1 MAQNTFRK
9 NTIKEKPANTLAA
22 ATEELVEEQV
32 EQEKLPSK
40 FAFFQDPRLHLAVGV
55 VLIFTSIYI
64 TLALI
69 SYPFTGNEDQS
80 VVESLFDTN
89 IRESGQEAENW
100 LGLGGA
106 VISYFL
112 IFKGF
117 GIASLLFMP
126 LLFVVGVRIVFK
138 KTLFPPRK
146 LMGYVMF
153 LAFWVSVTFGY
164 IVLISQQEE
173 TLGFLSGG
181 IGYEFAI
188 IINEILGI
196 GTLLLIAFLMLV
208 FLIFTLNITTLA
220 SKSKEIPSDN
230 PFAEEDDLND
240 NQFAATQPLN
250 EKSEEELED
259 DEFEEDEEIEIVEV
273 KKPIISPIVAQKPAT
288 EPEKD
293 YVKEYEGMEI
303 VIENK
308 ENLVVSMPNIT
319 PVVPIIPIV
328 PSNITP
334 INTENIQTNN
344 TQNIL
349 TNSMQDAEN
358 QEANVATPPP
368 IKIEDLPPYDPT
380 LDLATYK
387 YPSIDLLKDYGP
399 QPGSIVTKEELIENR
414 NKIINTLKDFGIEV
428 TQFKATI
435 GPTVTLYEIVPEAG
449 IKISKIANLSDDI
462 ALRLSAL
469 GVRIIAPMPGK
480 GTIGMEVPNKTKQM
494 VPALEVLRDPKF
506 ANSTMELPIAFG
518 KTISNEVFVADLATM
533 PHLLMA
539 GATGMGKSVG
549 INMLLTS
556 LLYKKHPSQLKI
568 VMVDPKKVELSIYS
582 KIEKHFLAK
591 LPESEDA
598 IITDTKKVVHTL
610 NSLCIE
616 MDTRYSLLKDAGCR
630 NIKEYNPKFVSRKLN
645 PNEGHRYLPY
655 IVVVIDEL
663 ADLMMTAGKEVEQ
676 PIARI
681 AQLARAVGIHL
692 VLATQRPSVNVITGV
707 IKANFPARLSFRVTS
722 TIDSRTI
729 LDEGGANQLIGKGD
743 MLLKINSE
751 TVRLQCA
758 FIDTPEVENVVDFIG
773 NQRSYPTAYH
783 LPEYF
788 DENADPSERDVDLSN
803 KDPKFNEAAKLI
815 VTFQQGS
822 TSLIQRKLSLGYA
835 RSGRIMDQLEAAGI
849 VGPPNGSKVR
859 DVLVRDDVSLQALL
873 AEIGG

>member
-9 NTIKEKPANTLAA
+9 NTEKEKPANKMASPI
-22 ATEELVEEQV
+22 TEENSETADTEI
-32 EQEKLPSK
+32 KPSK
-40 FAFFQDPRLHLAVGV
+40 IAFLKDPRLHLLVGL
-55 VLIFTSIYI
+55 VLIFGSIFI
-64 TLALI
+64 SFSLI

-80 VVESLFDTN
+80 VVESLFETG
-89 IRESGQEAENW
+89 IRDSGQEAENW
-100 LGLGGA
+100 LGLMGA
-106 VISYFL
+106 IISYFL
-112 IFKGF
+112 VFKGF

-126 LLFVVGVRIVFK
+126 LIFVVGVKIVFK
-138 KTLFPPRK
+138 KTFYSPRK
-146 LMGYVMF
+146 LMLYSLF
-153 LAFWVSVTFGY
+153 LVFWISFTFGY
-164 IVLISQQEE
+164 IVSVAEQEQI
-173 TLGFLSGG
+173 LGFLSGG
-181 IGYEFAI
+181 VGYEFALI
-188 IINEILGI
+188 VKEFLGI
-196 GTLLLIAFLMLV
+196 GTILLIVLLILG
-208 FLIFTLNITTLA
+208 FLIFTLNITTFA
-220 SKSKEIPSDN
+220 PKQKEIELDN
-230 PFAEEDDLND
+230 PFAEEDDLKDDFDGIITENKNTILEND
-240 NQFAATQPLN
+240 
-250 EKSEEELED
+250 SD
-259 DEFEEDEEIEIVEV
+259 DDFDLDADEIEIVEV
-273 KKPIISPIVAQKPAT
+273 KPQNKTIPQIPIIQKKEP

-303 VIENK
+303 VIENRPQIK
-308 ENLVVSMPNIT
+308 V
-319 PVVPIIPIV
+319 
-328 PSNITP
+328 
-334 INTENIQTNN
+334 TENIPNPIVAIPPTVSENPQIPT
-344 TQNIL
+344 I
-349 TNSMQDAEN
+349 AEN
-358 QEANVATPPP
+358 QISPSLEPLLQHKESSLEPE
-368 IKIEDLPPYDPT
+368 IKLEDMAPYDPT

-387 YPSIDLLKDYGP
+387 YPTIELLKDYGP
-399 QPGSIVTKEELIENR
+399 QPGSIVPKEELIENR
-414 NKIINTLKDFGIEV
+414 NKILNTLRDFGIEV
-428 TQFKATI
+428 TEFKATI
-435 GPTVTLYEIVPEAG
+435 GPTVTLYEIVPQAG
-449 IKISKIANLSDDI
+449 VKISKIANLSDDI

-518 KTISNEVFVADLATM
+518 KTISNEVFVVDLATM

-582 KIEKHFLAK
+582 KIERHFLAK
-591 LPESEDA
+591 LPDSEEA
-598 IITDTKKVVHTL
+598 IITDTKKVVNTL

-616 MDTRYSLLKDAGCR
+616 MDTRYSLLKDASCR
-630 NIKEYNPKFVSRKLN
+630 NIKEYNPKFISRKLN
-645 PNEGHRYLPY
+645 PNEGHHYLPY

-692 VLATQRPSVNVITGV
+692 VLATQRPSVNVITGT

-758 FIDTPEVENVVDFIG
+758 FIDTPEVENLVEFIG
-773 NQRSYPTAYH
+773 NQRGYASPH
-783 LPEYF
+783 LLPEFY
-788 DENADPSERDVDLSN
+788 DENADHSERDVDLSN

-859 DVLVRDDVSLQALL
+859 DVLVRDDVSLQNLL
-873 AEIGG
+873 AELEKSA

>member
-9 NTIKEKPANTLAA
+9 NTIKEKPVSN
-22 ATEELVEEQV
+22 VEKQTDTDENDAV
-32 EQEKLPSK
+32 EKPKVS
-40 FAFFQDPRLHLAVGV
+40 FFKDPRLHFIFGII
-55 VLIFTSIYI
+55 LIFISIFL
-64 TLALI
+64 TFSLI

-80 VVESLFDTN
+80 IVESLFETGFRD
-89 IRESGQEAENW
+89 SGKEAENW
-100 LGLGGA
+100 LGLFGA
-106 VISYFL
+106 IASYL
-112 IFKGF
+112 LVFKAF
-117 GIASLLFMP
+117 GIASVLFMP
-126 LLFVVGVRIVFK
+126 LLFIVGVKIVFK
-138 KTLFPPRK
+138 KVIYPPRTLLYYTLF
-146 LMGYVMF
+146 MVFWISF
-153 LAFWVSVTFGY
+153 LFGY
-164 IVLISQQEE
+164 IVFLAEQEQY
-173 TLGFLSGG
+173 LGFLSGA
-181 IGYEFAI
+181 IGYEFALI
-188 IINEILGI
+188 SNDFLGI
-196 GTLLLIAFLMLV
+196 GTLLLIVLLMLV
-208 FLIFTLNITTLA
+208 FLVYTLNITSFAAKT
-220 SKSKEIPSDN
+220 KSVDNQEIDN
-230 PFAEEDDLND
+230 KLEPLVDENGNELLLDEEEEDDEEEID
-240 NQFAATQPLN
+240 
-250 EKSEEELED
+250 EEELNPAD
-259 DEFEEDEEIEIVEV
+259 WEIKTKESLKESSNVNDLD
-273 KKPIISPIVAQKPAT
+273 II
-288 EPEKD
+288 
-293 YVKEYEGMEI
+293 
-303 VIENK
+303 IENQN
-308 ENLVVSMPNIT
+308 NLTPPQT
-319 PVVPIIPIV
+319 PVLEPVKPFVPEIKTEKE
-328 PSNITP
+328 SEFNI
-334 INTENIQTNN
+334 EN
-344 TQNIL
+344 
-349 TNSMQDAEN
+349 
-358 QEANVATPPP
+358 
-368 IKIEDLPPYDPT
+368 LPPYDPT

-387 YPSIDLLKDYGP
+387 YPTLDLLKDYGP
-399 QPGSIVTKEELIENR
+399 NVGSVVSKEELIENR
-414 NKIINTLKDFGIEV
+414 NKILNTLKDFGIEV
-428 TQFKATI
+428 TEFKATI
-435 GPTVTLYEIVPEAG
+435 GPTVTLYEIVPQAG

-494 VPALEVLRDPKF
+494 VTGMEVLSDPRFTDSK
-506 ANSTMELPIAFG
+506 MELPIAFG

-568 VMVDPKKVELSIYS
+568 VMVDPKKVELSVYS
-582 KIEKHFLAK
+582 KIERHFLAK
-591 LPESEDA
+591 LPDSEDA

-630 NIKEYNPKFVSRKLN
+630 NLKEYNPKFISRKLN

-663 ADLMMTAGKEVEQ
+663 ADLMMTAGKEVEM

-751 TVRLQCA
+751 VVRLQCA
-758 FIDTPEVENVVDFIG
+758 FVDTPEVENIVDFIS
-773 NQRSYPTAYH
+773 NQRSYPTAYL
-783 LPEYF
+783 LPEFF
-788 DENADPSERDVDLSN
+788 DENADPSERNVDLSN

-815 VTFQQGS
+815 VAHQQGS

-859 DVLVRDDVSLQALL
+859 DVMIKDDNSLQELL
-873 AEIGG
+873 QSL

>member
-9 NTIKEKPANTLAA
+9 NPSVEKNTSNAENA
-22 ATEELVEEQV
+22 SDSISDNS
-32 EQEKLPSK
+32 QEMPKISFLK
-40 FAFFQDPRLHLAVGV
+40 DPRFIF
-55 VLIFTSIYI
+55 VLGLFLIILSVFLTFSM
-64 TLALI
+64 I
-69 SYPFTGNEDQS
+69 SYPFTGSEDQS
-80 VVESLFDTN
+80 IVESLFETGLRDA
-89 IRESGQEAENW
+89 GKEAENW
-100 LGLGGA
+100 LGLFGA
-106 VISYFL
+106 VASYL
-112 IFKGF
+112 LVFKAF
-117 GIASLLFMP
+117 GIVSVLFMP
-126 LLFVVGVRIVFK
+126 LLFALGIKIVFK
-138 KTLFPPRK
+138 KIIIPLRTLLYYTLFI
-146 LMGYVMF
+146 V
-153 LAFWVSVTFGY
+153 FWTSFSFGY
-164 IVLISQQEE
+164 IVYVTELEQI
-173 TLGFLSGG
+173 LGFLSGA

-188 IINEILGI
+188 ISNEFLGI
-196 GTLLLIAFLMLV
+196 GTLLLIIFLMLV
-208 FLIFTLNITTLA
+208 FLVYALNITSFV
-220 SKSKEIPSDN
+220 SKKNNDITDNIIHTKEQLPSEDLDN
-230 PFAEEDDLND
+230 NIGNTMEDVEEDDEE
-240 NQFAATQPLN
+240 LN
-250 EKSEEELED
+250 ENDLKIEDWEIKTKNVLNESNSFDDLE
-259 DEFEEDEEIEIVEV
+259 
-273 KKPIISPIVAQKPAT
+273 
-288 EPEKD
+288 
-293 YVKEYEGMEI
+293 
-303 VIENK
+303 
-308 ENLVVSMPNIT
+308 
-319 PVVPIIPIV
+319 
-328 PSNITP
+328 
-334 INTENIQTNN
+334 
-344 TQNIL
+344 
-349 TNSMQDAEN
+349 
-358 QEANVATPPP
+358 
-368 IKIEDLPPYDPT
+368 IKIENQQAFVTPTQIAETKSTIPNEIVKEKPVEQEFNPENLPPYDPT

-387 YPSIDLLKDYGP
+387 YPTLDLMKDYGP
-399 QPGSIVTKEELIENR
+399 NTGSIVSKEELIENR
-414 NKIINTLKDFGIEV
+414 NKILNTLKDFGIEV
-428 TQFKATI
+428 TEFKATI
-435 GPTVTLYEIVPEAG
+435 GPTVTLYEIVPQAG

-494 VPALEVLRDPKF
+494 VTGREVLSDPRF
-506 ANSTMELPIAFG
+506 TDSSMELPIAFG

-568 VMVDPKKVELSIYS
+568 VMVDPKKVELSVYS
-582 KIEKHFLAK
+582 KIERHFLAK
-591 LPESEDA
+591 LPDSEDA

-630 NIKEYNPKFVSRKLN
+630 NLKEYNPKFISRKLN

-663 ADLMMTAGKEVEQ
+663 ADLMMTAGKEVEM

-743 MLLKINSE
+743 MLLKINSDL
-751 TVRLQCA
+751 VRLQCA
-758 FIDTPEVENVVDFIG
+758 FVDTPEVENLVDYIS
-773 NQRSYPTAYH
+773 NQRSYPTAYL

-788 DENADPSERDVDLSN
+788 DENADPTERDVDLTN

-815 VTFQQGS
+815 VAHQQGS
-822 TSLIQRKLSLGYA
+822 TSLIQRKLALGYA

-859 DVLVRDDVSLQALL
+859 DVIIKDDITLQNLL
-873 AEIGG
+873 QTL

>member
-9 NTIKEKPANTLAA
+9 NTLKEKPANTLAA
-22 ATEELVEEQV
+22 PEETENSVEKEANQT
-32 EQEKLPSK
+32 SK
-40 FAFFQDPRLHLAVGV
+40 FAFFKDPRLHLVIGV
-55 VLIFTSIYI
+55 ILIFSSIFI
-64 TLALI
+64 SFALI

-80 VVESLFDTN
+80 MVESLFETN
-89 IRESGQEAENW
+89 LRESGQEAENW
-100 LGLGGA
+100 LGLAGA
-106 VISYFL
+106 VVSYFL

-138 KTLFPPRK
+138 KTLYPPRK
-146 LMGYVMF
+146 LMGYIMF
-153 LAFWVSVTFGY
+153 LVFWISVTFGY
-164 IVLISQQEE
+164 IVLVANQESF
-173 TLGFLSGG
+173 LGFLSGG
-181 IGYEFAI
+181 IGYEFALI
-188 IINEILGI
+188 FNEILGI
-196 GTLLLIAFLMLV
+196 GTLLLIVLLMIV
-208 FLIFTLNITTLA
+208 FLIFTLNITSFA
-220 SKSKEIPSDN
+220 PKQKSIALDN
-230 PFAEEDDLND
+230 PFAEEDDLAD
-240 NQFAATQPLN
+240 NQFNN
-250 EKSEEELED
+250 ENENELEQQNIDDD
-259 DEFEEDEEIEIVEV
+259 DENIDDDDIEIVEI
-273 KKPIISPIVAQKPAT
+273 KKPSTLPLVPKQAPVATP

-308 ENLVVSMPNIT
+308 ENLVVSMPDLPPTI
-319 PVVPIIPIV
+319 PPIIPTPVIQNN
-328 PSNITP
+328 STENSNNIT
-334 INTENIQTNN
+334 
-344 TQNIL
+344 TQNQHI
-349 TNSMQDAEN
+349 DDKI
-358 QEANVATPPP
+358 PPVV
-368 IKIEDLPPYDPT
+368 KFEDLPPYDPT
-380 LDLATYK
+380 LDLSTYK
-387 YPSIDLLKDYGP
+387 YPTIDLLKDYGP

-449 IKISKIANLSDDI
+449 IKISKISNLSDDI

-506 ANSTMELPIAFG
+506 ANNTMELPIAFG

-568 VMVDPKKVELSIYS
+568 VMVDPKKVELSVYS
-582 KIEKHFLAK
+582 KIERHFLAK
-591 LPESEDA
+591 LPEAEDA

-630 NIKEYNPKFVSRKLN
+630 NIKEYNPKFVARKLN

-773 NQRSYPTAYH
+773 VQKAYPTAYH

-859 DVLVRDDVSLQALL
+859 DVLIKDDVSLQALL
-873 AEIGG
+873 AEIGT